1 MISSV
6 ASCGFSENLLPEGH
20 TIGEPDPDE
29 LPEGSPEPLNHRVAA
44 AAGEALLGQET
55 AGEAHQPTSLIPS
68 APPAESAHPSAP
80 PRHLLEE
87 EPSPAVGETAPAEPS
102 RFEYPELVAL
112 GIFFI
117 LAAFFLPPPFSFGLF
132 LVGAIFV
139 AAGSMSAEPPALEKQ
154 REVSNIPLRY
164 QWNENGGYCG
174 ECSMIASGLCY
185 GQYFSQFD
193 ARAITAADPSD
204 PYPKNPQTKC
214 QLLLGQ
220 NDAYAASQMRLNA
233 AEWSRPEGADA
244 KAFLV
249 WVKQMTALGYPVSI
263 GVYTNENLFYGDTN
277 PDAGDKQ
284 YDHIVT
290 VTSVTSKYTDG
301 QYHDDDVITFDD
313 HALWNPDGNPQ
324 YRFSYTFKDFQRTRV
339 QANDPDGPI
348 YSLNSNADIGN
359 FGIAVQGV
367 MDAKRETFPVR
378 VDTSANYENPEI
390 ADKSNQRP
398 ASMPLTLTV
407 TVSGLAPGKTYRLY
421 KYDDE
426 QAVPESDFND
436 HSTRACHIWEITPVG
451 STYTLTDTIQSS
463 DKAIYR
469 AVLAPVN

>member
-1 MISSV
+1 MISTVSP
-6 ASCGFSENLLPEGH
+6 FQILENPLPEGH
-20 TIGEPDPDE
+20 VIGEAEPGE
-29 LPEGSPEPLNHRVAA
+29 LPEGSPEPLNRRVAA
-44 AAGEALLGQET
+44 AAGGVLSGQET
-55 AGEAHQPTSLIPS
+55 AGETHQSTSLIPS
-68 APPAESAHPSAP
+68 APPAESFDPSAP
-80 PRHLLEE
+80 PRELLEE
-87 EPSPAVGETAPAEPS
+87 GPVTAPEAAPAAEPA
-102 RFEYPELVAL
+102 RFECPELVAL
-112 GIFFI
+112 GLFLI

-154 REVSNIPLRY
+154 VEVSNIPLRY

-185 GQYFSQFD
+185 GQYFSQYD
-193 ARAITAADPSD
+193 ARMIASADPAY
-204 PYPKNPQTKC
+204 PFPKNPQTKC

-220 NDAYAASQMRLNA
+220 NDAYTATQMRLNA
-233 AEWSRPEGADA
+233 AEWSRPEGADVR
-244 KAFLV
+244 AFLV

-263 GVYTNENLFYGDTN
+263 GVFTNENLFYGDTD

-290 VTSVTSKYTDG
+290 VTSVQSKYTDG

-324 YRFSYTFKDFQRTRV
+324 YRFSYTFKDFQKTRV
-339 QANDPDGPI
+339 QANNPNGPI
-348 YSLNSNADIGN
+348 YSLNSNPNIGN

-367 MDAKRETFPVR
+367 VDPKHETFPVR
-378 VDTSANYENPEI
+378 VDTSVNYENPEI

-407 TVSGLAPGKTYRLY
+407 TVSGLTPGKTYRLY

-426 QAVPESDFND
+426 QAVPESDFNE
-436 HSTRACHIWEITPVG
+436 HSTNASHIWEITPAG
-451 STYTLTDTIQSS
+451 PTYTLTDPIQSS